1 MNECDFVES
10 TEYGEYCTL
19 YDKDCNRNEC
29 KVIKYGLGEEDIK
42 QEQQALW
49 EIKCD
54 MNR

>member
-49 EIKCD
+49 EIKYD